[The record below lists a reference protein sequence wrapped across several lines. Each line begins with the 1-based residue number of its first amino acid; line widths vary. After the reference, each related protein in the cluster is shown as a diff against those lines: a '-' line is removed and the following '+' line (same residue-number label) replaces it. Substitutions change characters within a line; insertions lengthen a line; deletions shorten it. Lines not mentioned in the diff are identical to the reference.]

1 MLRIRCETQIFDS
14 KFESLS
20 FESLNRFHI
29 SAVQA
34 EFKVAASIPM
44 LIGPQGLLSV
54 GSIPTFGDL
63 RICDVNKSEDFVA
76 RLLVGVYGSPAVDEL
91 DVKVSE
97 WRRLLTD
104 RRVLIYLLLP
114 ANSGF
119 TKTS

>member
-14 KFESLS
+14 KFEFLS

-44 LIGPQGLLSV
+44 LIGAQGLLSV
-54 GSIPTFGDL
+54 GPIPTFGDI
-63 RICDVNKSEDFVA
+63 RICDVNKSDDFVA
-76 RLLVGVYGSPAVDEL
+76 RLLVGVYGSPAVDGL

-97 WRRLLTD
+97 WRGLLTN
-104 RRVLIYLLLP
+104 R
-114 ANSGF
+114 
-119 TKTS
+119 